1 MVVLFRWLAKL
12 NVLGTLLIG
21 LSVVAGS
28 GTLAGLALPSGPV
41 EIRLVP
47 IDSASP
53 AAPAATAGARV
64 DIPPEYQTP
73 DLAIRRWDVLPDGTV
88 RMRD

>member
-1 MVVLFRWLAKL
+1 L

-28 GTLAGLALPSGPV
+28 SVLAGLASPAGSV
-41 EIRLVP
+41 EVRLVP
-47 IDSASP
+47 IDP
-53 AAPAATAGARV
+53 AMPTAPVATAVARV
-64 DIPPEYQTP
+64 GIPPEYQTP
-73 DLAIRRWDVLPDGTV
+73 DLAIRPWDVLPDGSV

>member
-1 MVVLFRWLAKL
+1 LVVLFRWLATL

-28 GTLAGLALPSGPV
+28 SILASLASPAGSV

-47 IDSASP
+47 LDSASP
-53 AAPAATAGARV
+53 AAPTATASARV
-64 DIPPEYQTP
+64 EIPPEYQTP